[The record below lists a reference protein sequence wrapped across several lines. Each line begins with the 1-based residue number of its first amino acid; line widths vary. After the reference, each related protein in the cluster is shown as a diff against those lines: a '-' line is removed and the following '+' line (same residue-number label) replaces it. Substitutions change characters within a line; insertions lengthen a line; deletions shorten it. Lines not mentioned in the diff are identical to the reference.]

1 DDPSHPIHERLDP
14 TAVIGGAPRIDRLV
28 HDDPNHTPLGD
39 PRLLLAQHV
48 PRAVDA
54 DGQDRQLQTARES
67 EAALTKVQEAP
78 VGAAG
83 PLRSDPDA
91 EAELPKLQTALLHH
105 AVRLGA

>member
-1 DDPSHPIHERLDP
+1 
-14 TAVIGGAPRIDRLV
+14 
-28 HDDPNHTPLGD
+28 GD

-105 AVRLGA
+105 AVRLGAAAPVDAHELRGEHRPPPDRDPEELLLRHHAKRQR